1 MKRFTFMLIAVFAML
16 ASYAA
21 GPQKRTLA
29 GQMLPTA
36 TQLQLGQKFNAKKA
50 PKDLAKKQLAK
61 ARAPKKA
68 VAAADLVGDYT
79 WDYKQASERS
89 TDLESLET
97 SAGSSHVTIAES
109 AATTGGI
116 TISGMFSND
125 LEATIESDENGDYFV
140 IEGGSQTAG
149 TSSYGDYTI
158 QGLFYYEGDDENDAG
173 WYYDDIYGYLLGDGS
188 IAIYP
193 WIVRIL
199 TTGDYAGYSLTP
211 YWVEGSTLTPAD
223 PLVVVEL
230 PEGVEAKEYVMT
242 YDGGSRSV
250 NVAVDG
256 KDVYFQGMSNY
267 IPEAWVKGTKDGDQ
281 VTFAAMQYMGE
292 YGSYGSSYFFYNG
305 ETVFTYDAEANTYS
319 ATGQVY
325 GVLAE
330 RYYDGNYTNPVIKPV
345 VEKAAMPANPEIL
358 SLKNGSYGWYFT
370 FNVPLTDTEGEPI
383 LSSKLSYMIYTDIEG
398 EIAPLTFTPETH
410 SRLEEAITEI
420 PYGFTENYDFY
431 DTQIYLN
438 ELYSEDWNN
447 LGIKSIYRGGGEE
460 NETEIQWF
468 HIKDYATPDGDFT
481 FNFNEM
487 SVKTSSNTSSEGDIT
502 EDFVVT
508 EGSVTLTVSPKDES
522 ASNPNRFWSTTA
534 GPQLRMYSGTMT
546 FEVPEGLSMTNMVF
560 NYAKWGKDD
569 ATNVTADS
577 GKLTDDA
584 ENKVATW
591 TGEAQKVVIS
601 VAANTQLNSIVVTVA
616 GGDEPVGDEL
626 VVLPEG
632 VEAVEY
638 TLTASG
644 ATSQSNITIEDTK
657 LVAFDGTDVYLQGL
671 AYYFPDAYVKGTL
684 TEDGQ
689 VVVPSG
695 QFVGEDE
702 YGKEYLV
709 GVGVD
714 DEGYFIDAESIV
726 FDYDAETGVLT
737 MVEGTYYGESGTID
751 SSSLWDYFESATYTP
766 GAYVMPD
773 VVEAPEDLVTEPY
786 YFKGFDTYYEEDA
799 AKEVQV
805 GFYGEDQVYF
815 QGLSDYVEDAWV
827 VGTIEGG
834 VVTIPETYLGI
845 YESLI
850 GDLKVFFSGATFV
863 YDAEAETFTSEDGFV
878 SYETPENEDWLDEY
892 TNVVLT
898 KLHDVAATP
907 ADPEITDFVPT
918 GNYPKVK
925 FNIPVEGVDGTP
937 LMQDK
942 LTYTLYFEKDGEQKA
957 LTLTTDLYEKLEE
970 DMTEIPY
977 GFSDSWD
984 FYIGTVYLNQGEEE
998 LATWTNIGIQTTYY
1012 GGGETH
1018 KSNLVW
1024 FKNETQGI
1032 SHMATDSKEVRYYN
1046 LNGQR
1051 INKPVKGLY
1060 IMNGK
1065 KAVIK

>member
-36 TQLQLGQKFNAKKA
+36 TQLQLGQKLNAKKA
-50 PKDLAKKQLAK
+50 PKQLATKQLAK

-68 VAAADLVGDYT
+68 VSAADFVGDYT
-79 WDYKQASERS
+79 WDYLTASDTS
-89 TDLESLET
+89 TDLTTLET
-97 SAGSSHVTIAES
+97 SSGSSHVVISES
-109 AATTGGI
+109 ATTEGGI
-116 TISGMFSND
+116 TISGMFPND
-125 LEATIESDENGDYFV
+125 IEATLDSDEDGSYFV
-140 IEGGSQTAG
+140 ISGGQAAG
-149 TSSYGDYTI
+149 TSSYGDYVI
-158 QGLFYYEGDDENDAG
+158 YGLFYYEGDETYDAG
-173 WYYDDIYGYLLGDGS
+173 WYYDDIYGYLNEDGS
-188 IAIYP
+188 IEIYP
-193 WIVRIL
+193 WISRVL
-199 TTGDYAGYSLTP
+199 SGGDYDGYSLKP
-211 YWVEGSTLTPAD
+211 YWVEGSTLTPSE
-223 PLVVVEL
+223 PLTVVEL
-230 PEGVEAKEYVMT
+230 PEGVTAQEFVMT
-242 YDGGSRSV
+242 YDDGSTPV

-256 KDVYFQGMSNY
+256 NDVYFQGMSSY
-267 IPEAWVKGTKDGDQ
+267 IPTAWVKGTKDGDQ

-292 YGSYGSSYFFYNG
+292 YGSNGSSYFFYNG

-345 VEKAAMPANPEIL
+345 VEKAAMPADPKITA
-358 SLKNGSYGWYFT
+358 LKNGSYGWYFT
-370 FNVPLTDTEGEPI
+370 FNVPLEDTEGEP
-383 LSSKLSYMIYTDIEG
+383 LMASKLSYMIYTDIEG

-410 SRLEEAITEI
+410 SKLEEAITEI
-420 PYGFTENYDFY
+420 PYGFTEDYDFY

-438 ELYSEDWNN
+438 DLYSADWNN
-447 LGIKSIYRGGGEE
+447 LGIQSIYRGGGEE
-460 NETEIQWF
+460 NVTEVQWF

-577 GKLTDDA
+577 GTFTDDA

-591 TGEAQKVVIS
+591 TGDAQKVVIS
-601 VAANTQLNSIVVTVA
+601 VAANTQLNSIVVTVT
-616 GGDEPVGDEL
+616 GGEEPSIEPVVAPEGLTTDTWYLTCNSYNGMIRGREL
-626 VVLPEG
+626 QVGITSDYAEVYVQGLCEYLPE
-632 VEAVEY
+632 AW
-638 TLTASG
+638 
-644 ATSQSNITIEDTK
+644 
-657 LVAFDGTDVYLQGL
+657 
-671 AYYFPDAYVKGTL
+671 VKGTIDPVNMSA
-684 TEDGQ
+684 TFK
-689 VVVPSG
+689 SG
-695 QFVGEDE
+695 QFYGTDIDDGENYDLYFVG
-702 YGKEYLV
+702 
-709 GVGVD
+709 
-714 DEGYFIDAESIV
+714 
-726 FDYDAETGVLT
+726 YDPEANE
-737 MVEGTYYGESGTID
+737 I
-751 SSSLWDYFESATYTP
+751 A
-766 GAYVMPD
+766 D
-773 VVEAPEDLVTEPY
+773 VVATVDLTTGQITTDQYILLNSEQNEMSYYDYYYNVVITKEMPEMPEVVVAPEDLTTEPY
-786 YFKGFDTYYEEDA
+786 FFKGYDTYYEEDA
-799 AKEVQV
+799 TKEVQV
-805 GFYGEDQVYF
+805 GFYGEDQVYI

-834 VVTIPETYLGI
+834 VVTIPETYMGI
-845 YESLI
+845 YEGFFGSL
-850 GDLKVFFSGATFV
+850 DVYFSGASFV

-878 SYETPENEDWLDEY
+878 SYETPEDEERLDEY

-984 FYIGTVYLNQGEEE
+984 IYIGTVYLNQGEEE

-1024 FKNETQGI
+1024 FKNEIQGI
-1032 SHMATDSKEVRYYN
+1032 SQMATDSKEVRYYN

-1051 INKPVKGLY
+1051 IDKPAKGLY

-1065 KAVIK
+1065 KAVVK